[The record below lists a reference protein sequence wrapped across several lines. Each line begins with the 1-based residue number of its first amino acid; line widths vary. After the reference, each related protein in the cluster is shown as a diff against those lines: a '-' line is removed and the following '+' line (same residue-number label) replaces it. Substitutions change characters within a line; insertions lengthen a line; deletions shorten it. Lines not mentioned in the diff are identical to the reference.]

1 MAAESAEV
9 HAPTWTPQV
18 TPTSVGEGGE
28 DGHSTAIAMGGTG
41 NHISTVDLSSGG
53 RDRPR
58 MPGLSYRRSSDF
70 LLGHFSLLNTDAKP
84 LALLSCRTIC
94 VIYIPMTCSS
104 GQPVCTDYSG
114 LAVTREKETR

>member
-9 HAPTWTPQV
+9 RAPTWTPQV
-18 TPTSVGEGGE
+18 APTSVGAG
-28 DGHSTAIAMGGTG
+28 DGHSTAVAMGGTG
-41 NHISTVDLSSGG
+41 NHISMVDLFSGG

-58 MPGLSYRRSSDF
+58 TPGLSYRRSSDF

-84 LALLSCRTIC
+84 LALLSCR
-94 VIYIPMTCSS
+94 IYIPMTCSS